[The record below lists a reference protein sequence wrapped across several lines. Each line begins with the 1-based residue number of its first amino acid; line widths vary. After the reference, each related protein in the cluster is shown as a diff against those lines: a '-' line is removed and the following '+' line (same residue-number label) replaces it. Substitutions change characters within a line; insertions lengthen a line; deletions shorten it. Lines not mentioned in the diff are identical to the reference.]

1 MQQGFEGLLM
11 SRQQTQDAYALGR
24 FDRARKKPKTQCPYA
39 ESNLKQWWLKGW
51 NDKNKES
58 EE

>member
-1 MQQGFEGLLM
+1 M